1 MNKKR
6 GIDREGRGGE
16 NNTKLTLHCRGER
29 RELMH
34 VCWEFNAI
42 VKVLL
47 NVQKKKSIS
56 LKLRSAF
63 KPPTYVRSIRLKI

>member
-34 VCWEFNAI
+34 VCWEY
-42 VKVLL
+42 
-47 NVQKKKSIS
+47 SIFII
-56 LKLRSAF
+56 K
-63 KPPTYVRSIRLKI
+63 TYPCGSYPCNESG